1 MIVMGLLTGH
11 RRHVTRDV
19 LIAIEPSNLDDKVL
33 KILKQYNLVMLYF
46 CYDMLY

>member
-19 LIAIEPSNLDDKVL
+19 LIAIEPSKLDDKVL
-33 KILKQYNLVMLYF
+33 KFLKQFNLVLLYF